1 MPEPTFALGGD
12 LTVRRLGYG
21 AMRLTPWSGPPADA
35 EAAVAVLRRAVE
47 LGVQLIDTADF
58 YGLGANEEL
67 LADALYPYP
76 SDLVIATKAGAVRA
90 GPNDWV
96 ALGRPVYLRQ
106 QAELS
111 LRRLRIDRIDL
122 LQLHVV
128 DQLVPF
134 ADQLGALL
142 RLQDEGKV
150 RHVGLS
156 NVTLDQL
163 DQAREHLEVASVQNH
178 YGLADRSQEPV
189 LARCTELGIA
199 FLPFHPVGGSL
210 RGSASVDAMARQ
222 LEATPAQVALAW
234 LLHHS
239 PVLLPIP
246 GTTRLD
252 HLRDNVAASRLDVSR
267 EQLASLGSSNRS

>member
-1 MPEPTFALGGD
+1 MPESTFALGGD
-12 LTVRRLGYG
+12 LAVRRLGYG
-21 AMRLTPWSGPPADA
+21 AMRLTPWSGPPADRD
-35 EAAVAVLRRAVE
+35 AAVAVLHRAVE
-47 LGVQLIDTADF
+47 LGVQLLDTADF

-67 LADALYPYP
+67 LAEALHPYP
-76 SDLVIATKAGAVRA
+76 RDLVIATKVGAVRA
-90 GPNDWV
+90 DPNDWI
-96 ALGRPVYLRQ
+96 ALGRPEYLRQ

-128 DQLVPF
+128 DPLVPF
-134 ADQLGALL
+134 ADQLGALR

-163 DQAREHLEVASVQNH
+163 DQAREHLEVASVQNR
-178 YGLADRSQEPV
+178 YGLADRRHEPV

-210 RGSASVDAMARQ
+210 RGSASIDAVAQQ
-222 LEATPAQVALAW
+222 LQATPAQVALAW

-246 GTTRLD
+246 GTTRLE
-252 HLRDNVAASRLDVSR
+252 HLQDNVAVSRLELSHA
-267 EQLASLGSSNRS
+267 QLASLASSSRS